1 MVSELA
7 SKSCAGFVNSCA
19 HRSSIERVLQFA
31 CQPQF
36 TARPLLTLVL
46 GVFFTTPFLLM
57 MLWLKH
63 VPGKVYSLNY
73 KLHDSHA
80 CVAVSADQLWS
91 VDIIFSFF
99 LCFYVFVR
107 DGIRGSIP
115 SRWKAS
121 LSARSH
127 VRALS
132 FARKPILSTFDAD
145 SKFKTYWLRINE
157 STVEQDSHQ
166 SRA

>member
-7 SKSCAGFVNSCA
+7 SKSCAVFVNSCA

-36 TARPLLTLVL
+36 TARSLLTILCW
-46 GVFFTTPFLLM
+46 GFF
-57 MLWLKH
+57 LWLKH

-91 VDIIFSFF
+91 VDIIFSFC